1 MRVNRKSF
9 DGVSRFALTIL
20 VALIIFSIFAN
31 SFIMV
36 SSTLK
41 DLNFPS
47 SGTFGMLFDYS
58 ANIGHPA
65 KMMGQ
70 AISNAV
76 AYAFMLAGVII
87 FILSLALVRHDKVVK
102 AKCAILAL
110 ALFVPATLG
119 LTGGVIDFFA
129 HGFAVLNTVKGLE
142 PSLIMGCYI
151 VTLLLDV
158 SFLVLTVITLVMGI
172 GTAVKVR
179 KGYVI
184 YEAKPREVRED
195 RGISKQDL
203 ENEKEIVLEEVR
215 RIVKE
220 ELAKLD
226 RVAIVKEV
234 EKVVTK
240 EVVKPVKEKVEEPVE
255 EVDEEGKKLSIQ
267 RIPFANK
274 IVKADKEL
282 QEKYNEIKSEL
293 LAYGASSRVSVGGD
307 TFRLHRKPYVKIT
320 LIGKTLKV
328 YFALDPKDF
337 VDSPIP
343 VIDSSDKVA
352 YEEIPALLKVKSNL
366 SVKRAK
372 DLAELAF
379 AKDGIKKEKEAE
391 AHNWVKDIRAEL
403 KAKK

>member
-58 ANIGHPA
+58 ANSGHPA

-87 FILSLALVRHDKVVK
+87 FILSLALVKHDKVVK

-172 GTAVKVR
+172 GTAMKVR

-184 YEAKPREVRED
+184 YEANPREVRED
-195 RGISKQDL
+195 KGISKQDL

-215 RIVKE
+215 RIVRE

-240 EVVKPVKEKVEEPVE
+240 EVVKPVEEKVEEPVE
-255 EVDEEGKKLSIQ
+255 EDKKLSIQ

-307 TFRLHRKPYVKIT
+307 TFRLHRKPYAKIT

-343 VIDSSDKVA
+343 VIDASDKVA

>member
-87 FILSLALVRHDKVVK
+87 FILSLALVKHDKVVK

-129 HGFAVLNTVKGLE
+129 HGFAVLNTTKGLE

-172 GTAVKVR
+172 GTAMKVK

-184 YEAKPREVRED
+184 YEANPREVKED
-195 RGISKQDL
+195 KGISKQDL
-203 ENEKEIVLEEVR
+203 ENEKEVVLEEVR

-240 EVVKPVKEKVEEPVE
+240 EVVKPVEEKVEEPVE
-255 EVDEEGKKLSIQ
+255 EDKKLSIQ

-307 TFRLHRKPYVKIT
+307 TFRLHRKPYAKIT

-343 VIDSSDKVA
+343 VIDASDKVA

-391 AHNWVKDIRAEL
+391 THNWVKDIRAEL